1 MVTFVLGGGFN
12 NFGNAPNPNDLN
24 FTGVTVPRDQFNL
37 HPAPTPAVHPD
48 QNPFIG
54 GNVGDADFGINPEG
68 GRDPLDGQFE
78 GVQNTRMFLF
88 EPKPRPTPWLP
99 SAPDPE
105 DISGNKLP
113 KPDYEDPLDPGSLS
127 AVKVPDEEKLNSDP
141 ESDDMNPLD
150 HHFLWDHKVPDK
162 ERFYSDPESDHMNPL
177 DPDSLW
183 GVKAPDENK
192 PFIVEPE
199 IEEPEFVEFKKPKIE
214 PKEVPLD

>member
-12 NFGNAPNPNDLN
+12 NFGNAPNPNDLK

-68 GRDPLDGQFE
+68 GRDPLDGRFE
-78 GVQNTRMFLF
+78 GVRNTGMFPF
-88 EPKPRPTPWLP
+88 DPKPPRNLWEQT
-99 SAPDPE
+99 PDPD
-105 DISGNKLP
+105 DIPGNKLP
-113 KPDYEDPLDPGSLS
+113 KPDYE
-127 AVKVPDEEKLNSDP
+127 
-141 ESDDMNPLD
+141 
-150 HHFLWDHKVPDK
+150 
-162 ERFYSDPESDHMNPL
+162 YPL

-183 GVKAPDENK
+183 GVKVPDEKKLYSDPESNDMNPLNPHSLWNLKLPEEKK